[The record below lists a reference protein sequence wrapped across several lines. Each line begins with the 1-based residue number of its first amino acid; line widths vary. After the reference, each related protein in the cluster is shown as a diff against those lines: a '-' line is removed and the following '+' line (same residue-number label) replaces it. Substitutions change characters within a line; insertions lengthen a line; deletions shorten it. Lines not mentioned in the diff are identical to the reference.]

1 MPIHEYRECFMFEDA
16 AGTMSHSLC
25 VDCVSSSL
33 GQRFNKGGIVRT
45 IPHQHDPFVVSLVK
59 TEQRHDKGA
68 QHQRLGIVYCM
79 AYRDHVI
86 HPDCVI
92 ECPNFHK
99 AT

>member
-1 MPIHEYRECFMFEDA
+1 MPIHEFRDGFMFEDA

-33 GQRFNKGGIVRT
+33 GQRFNKGGIART
-45 IPHQHDPFVVSLVK
+45 RHHQRDSFVVPLEE
-59 TEQRHDKGA
+59 TGQRHD
-68 QHQRLGIVYCM
+68 QCVLHQRLGIVYCM
-79 AYRDHVI
+79 AYKDHVI